1 MKMTAA
7 SLARAFVETARTLPE
22 AEIPALADAAA
33 HILIAQGLFKDAH
46 IFPRMVEREWEKHDG
61 GVRIRI
67 TTAGKET
74 AAFKKEIAHAVEQA
88 LKRSCQIEEHADPSL
103 MGGVL
108 LQVGDERYDLTLRGA
123 LNQLS
128 AALVAPIALPSQP

>member
-7 SLARAFVETARTLPE
+7 SLARAFADTAKTLPE

-46 IFPRMVEREWEKHDG
+46 VFPRMVEREMLKRDG
-61 GVRIRI
+61 AVQIRI

-74 AAFKKEIAHAVEQA
+74 AAFKKEVVHAVEQA

-103 MGGVL
+103 LGGVL
-108 LQVGDERYDLTLRGA
+108 LQVGDERYDATLKGA
-123 LNQLS
+123 LNTLSTQLI
-128 AALVAPIALPSQP
+128 APITLPS